1 MSTGRARWKHYV
13 LPLILLGFLLVFVVY
28 PTLSVLIK
36 SFSVNGR
43 PGLGSYVSVFT
54 ERRFYGAVW
63 GSLLVASGVSVC
75 STLLGLILSI
85 TIFRTRLPLRRL
97 FAFCAVVPMIIPGF
111 VSTLSYIFLFGRNGL
126 ITYKL
131 LGLSWDI
138 YSWKSVLIIQTLDFT
153 AIGFLIISAVLVG
166 VDGRVEE
173 AARSLGSS
181 ELEVLFTVTLPLI
194 RPGLVGALLLTFLR
208 SIADFAT
215 PLILGGKFDTLASAS
230 YTQLIGTYNMEMAA
244 TLNAVLLAFCLI
256 VFFLYTRTQMRSER
270 VRTTAP
276 GEQRKALALPK
287 PIEGQMWIIG
297 LVFSL
302 FVLSLLFSVFLAA
315 FTRHLGGSFA
325 LTLEHFRIL
334 PQRGWN
340 STINTLIFATVT
352 SVVMSL
358 LGLVTAYLVTRLR
371 FKGRSLLD
379 MLATLPFAI
388 PGTLM
393 GVGFALAF
401 SRPPLLLTG
410 GWAIVIAVTVI
421 RELPLGLRAG
431 VSVMSQQ
438 DRAVEEASE
447 SLGAAKITTFF
458 TVVMPLARPALVISA
473 LYAFVSTVQTVG
485 AIIFVINPRNKVL
498 SVDVFE
504 AIYRSDIGD
513 AAALSMLMVI
523 LAAIGVGAIF
533 LIYRKG
539 GAPPWIRRVVAR

>member
-1 MSTGRARWKHYV
+1 MPSDRASSKEYL
-13 LPLILLGFLLVFVVY
+13 LPLILLGILLIFVVY

-36 SFSVNGR
+36 SFSVDGK
-43 PGLGSYVSVFT
+43 PGFGSYISVFS
-54 ERRFYGAVW
+54 ERRFYSAVW

-75 STLLGLILSI
+75 STLLGLILSL
-85 TIFRTRLPLRRL
+85 TVFRTRLPLRRL
-97 FAFCAVVPMIIPGF
+97 FAFCAVLPMIIPGF

-138 YSWKSVLIIQTLDFT
+138 YSWKSVLIIQTLDFS
-153 AIGFLIISAVLVG
+153 AISFLMISAVLAG

-194 RPGLVGALLLTFLR
+194 RPGLIGALLLTFLR
-208 SIADFAT
+208 SIADFGT
-215 PLILGGKFDTLASAS
+215 PLILGGRFDTLASAS

-244 TLNAVLLAFCLI
+244 TLNSVLLVFCLI
-256 VFFLYTRTQMRSER
+256 VFLLFARTQRVATR
-270 VRTTAP
+270 VRTAAP
-276 GEQRKALALPK
+276 EEGRKVLALPG
-287 PIEGQMWIIG
+287 PIQAQMWIIG
-297 LVFSL
+297 FLFCL
-302 FVLSLLFSVFLAA
+302 FVLSLLLSVFLAA
-315 FTRHLGGSFA
+315 FTRHLGGSYA

-340 STINTLIFATVT
+340 STLNTLVFATVT
-352 SVVMSL
+352 SVLMSL
-358 LGLVTAYLVTRLR
+358 LGLITAYLVTRFR
-371 FKGRSLLD
+371 FKGRGVLD
-379 MLATLPFAI
+379 LLATVPFAI

-401 SRPPLLLTG
+401 SRPPLLLAG

-431 VSVMSQQ
+431 VSVLSQQ
-438 DRAVEEASE
+438 DRAIEEASE
-447 SLGAAKITTFF
+447 SLGAARITTFF
-458 TVVMPLARPALVISA
+458 TVVVPLARPALVASA

-513 AAALSMLMVI
+513 AAALSMFMIV
-523 LAAIGVGAIF
+523 LAALGVGTIF
-533 LIYRKG
+533 LLS
-539 GAPPWIRRVVAR
+539 RRRGVPSWMRRAVLR